1 MPDEN
6 RMIPVA
12 DSAHRSAADA
22 PNSAP
27 APGKTKGL
35 VLVVDDEP
43 YINLLITSILKLH
56 GCDVLSATNGAHALT
71 VLAEHP
77 QIAAIVTD
85 LHMPTMDGGPGYPE
99 SGAARGGRDGPGR
112 RVRQTPFDGT
122 RCPRPADQTIFAPAA
137 LEGGGSSAGSAGRPL
152 SRGGTGPT
160 STDSG
165 QVPGSRN
172 SLRIIPAV
180 CRRPPQ

>member
-85 LHMPTMDGGPGYPE
+85 LHMPTMDGFGLLAALGTQNPALPVVVVT
-99 SGAARGGRDGPGR
+99 ARGAESDKR
-112 RVRQTPFDGT
+112 RSMELGARALLTKPFSRQ
-122 RCPRPADQTIFAPAA
+122 QLWKVVAPLLGLPDA
-137 LEGGGSSAGSAGRPL
+137 R
-152 SRGGTGPT
+152 
-160 STDSG
+160 
-165 QVPGSRN
+165 
-172 SLRIIPAV
+172 
-180 CRRPPQ
+180 